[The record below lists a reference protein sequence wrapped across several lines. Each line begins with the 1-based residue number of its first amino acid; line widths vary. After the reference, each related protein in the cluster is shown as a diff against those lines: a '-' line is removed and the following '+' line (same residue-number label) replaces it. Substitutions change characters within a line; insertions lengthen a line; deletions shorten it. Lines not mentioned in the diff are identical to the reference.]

1 MHAPAELVIVED
13 KIILQ
18 SCALYKD
25 HLCAVTN
32 AHHICPK
39 SWFEQAGV
47 LIITPMIQLCPT
59 CHMNVH
65 AAIDGMIKGQN
76 VSLIPPRARSLAA
89 QAFFLARANNLT
101 PGLTL

>member
-1 MHAPAELVIVED
+1 MHVPAALVITDDRVM
-13 KIILQ
+13 LQ
-18 SCALYKD
+18 KCAMYKD

-39 SWFEQAGV
+39 SWFEQAKV
-47 LIITPMIQLCPT
+47 PVITPMIQLCPT

-89 QAFFLARANNLT
+89 QAFTLATLNHLT